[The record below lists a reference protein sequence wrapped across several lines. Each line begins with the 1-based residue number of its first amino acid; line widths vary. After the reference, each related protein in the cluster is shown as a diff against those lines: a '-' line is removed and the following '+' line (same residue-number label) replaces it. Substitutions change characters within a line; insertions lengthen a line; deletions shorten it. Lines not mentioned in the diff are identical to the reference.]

1 MKTGLC
7 EEIPELTFQLD
18 RKDLYDIIG
27 IIAGTRLFRKVAIPV
42 LAGLVFLG
50 HSLDGN
56 YLKGLLWGLGVVF
69 LYWGFSRG
77 MILLHVF
84 AGSNETLLVPQQVRL
99 IKDRMFVSS
108 EHSEE
113 DFSRPDPSEVKTTD
127 RYLLIPMGKN
137 SLVFMK
143 RSFPDPGEF
152 EVLKNWLL
160 GESAGEGKDRAT
172 LQPCDQEKD
181 PQP

>member
-7 EEIPELTFQLD
+7 EDSFELTFQLD

-27 IIAGTRLFRKVAIPV
+27 ITAGTSLFRKVAVPA
-42 LAGLVFLG
+42 LAGLVLLG

-56 YLKGLLWGLGVVF
+56 YVKGLLWALGVVL
-69 LYWGFSRG
+69 LYWGFSQG

-84 AGSNETLLVPQQVRL
+84 AGSNETLLVPQRIRL
-99 IKDRMFVSS
+99 FEDRMLVTS

-113 DFSRPDPSEVKTTD
+113 EFSRPDPSEVKTTA

-143 RSFPDPGEF
+143 GSFPDPGEF
-152 EVLKNWLL
+152 RILKNWLL
-160 GESAGEGKDRAT
+160 GESSGEGKDRTA
-172 LQPCDQEKD
+172 LRPCDHEKYF
-181 PQP
+181 QP